1 MICRKEFFV
10 TELYSSYLNW
20 FLLQIL
26 YVYSSIICKYDIS
39 IFIYMNI
46 YFYIYIAY
54 FIKVASEKSPII
66 YFVDIHDGLKKLVPA
81 IRNSK

>member
-1 MICRKEFFV
+1 
-10 TELYSSYLNW
+10 
-20 FLLQIL
+20 
-26 YVYSSIICKYDIS
+26 
-39 IFIYMNI
+39 MNI

-54 FIKVASEKSPII
+54 FIKVPSEKSPII